1 MNPVHYRVQ
10 HHRDSADFNPQ
21 RAISS
26 RGFKAADGTYERYI
40 EVNAPQW
47 GENRSRY
54 QASELKKGRVP
65 DGFLYISRDPLH
77 FPSPSAPIFNFS

>member
-1 MNPVHYRVQ
+1 MSPVHYRVQ
-10 HHRDSADFNPQ
+10 HLVIVQILTLRELSAHVV
-21 RAISS
+21 
-26 RGFKAADGTYERYI
+26 FKAADGTYERYI
-40 EVNAPQW
+40 EVNSPQW
-47 GENRSRY
+47 GENGSRY